1 MSDHADLRAALYMAT
16 MSVLTV
22 ATDALCGRWRTSY
35 PEQWLERIG
44 DLTAAMHSQR
54 LGLILEPLDELLSL
68 CQAVGNA
75 LREADENPGAVSDAL
90 RALDEWVGWA
100 TLRRARR

>member
-1 MSDHADLRAALYMAT
+1 MSNLTGLRAALYMAT

-22 ATDALCGRWRTSY
+22 ATDAMCGRWRTQY

-44 DLTAAMHSQR
+44 DLTAAVHSQR

-68 CQAVGNA
+68 CHAVGNA

-90 RALDEWVGWA
+90 RELDEWEGWA
-100 TLRRARR
+100 KLRRARR